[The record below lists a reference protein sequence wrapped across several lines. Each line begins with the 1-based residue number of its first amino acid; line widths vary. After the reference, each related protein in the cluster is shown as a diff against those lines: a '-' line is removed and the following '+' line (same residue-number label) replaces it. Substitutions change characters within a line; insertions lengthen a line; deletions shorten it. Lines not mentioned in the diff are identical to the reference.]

1 MTAQEIGQLLIAHD
15 ALAEEEHDD
24 HDDDGDDRHAEAVLE
39 EARRRDAEELAG
51 IQTAQQQIVQS
62 CALQKSRKTGNGLK
76 RIKVNNPACAL
87 YEKE

>member
-51 IQTAQQQIVQS
+51 IQTAQQPLERRDV
-62 CALQKSRKTGNGLK
+62 
-76 RIKVNNPACAL
+76 
-87 YEKE
+87 EKLVSTLPVMEPMPPMTTSSKIS